1 MDAHESMKIRQIR
14 VIRVPVSNQIIKT
27 KANRQDLHD
36 RLIIKNPVHPVQK
49 KVVKIQKMFKISRQA
64 VHKEIIKLIEL
75 NLIEQKGAGKAIHY
89 IIK

>member
-1 MDAHESMKIRQIR
+1 MKIRMIR
-14 VIRVPVSNQIIKT
+14 VSDSNQITKT
-27 KANRQDLHD
+27 KDNRQDLQD
-36 RLIIKNPVHPVQK
+36 EQDIFYFKKSSKSCSSCPK

-89 IIK
+89 VIK